1 MRRGFSLVEVLVALS
16 VATGA
21 VAATAHSGW
30 SILVARRRSDVERA
44 ATLVAEQAMETL
56 LVRDPNH
63 FRIEDSSST
72 TTRSEEEFA
81 VHTVVEATTRDNLWH
96 VSIMVV
102 PVSEGAPV
110 WFHTLRRC
118 RWSER

>member
-1 MRRGFSLVEVLVALS
+1 
-16 VATGA
+16 
-21 VAATAHSGW
+21 
-30 SILVARRRSDVERA
+30 
-44 ATLVAEQAMETL
+44 METL

-102 PVSEGAPV
+102 PVREGAPV

>member
-1 MRRGFSLVEVLVALS
+1 MRCGFSLVEVLVALS

-72 TTRSEEEFA
+72 TTRAEGEFA

-102 PVSEGAPV
+102 PVREGAPV

>member
-1 MRRGFSLVEVLVALS
+1 MTRGFSLVEVLVALC

-21 VAATAHSGW
+21 VAAAAHSGW

-72 TTRSEEEFA
+72 TAGAEGEFA
-81 VHTVVEATTRDNLWH
+81 VHTVIEAAARDNLWH
-96 VSIMVV
+96 VSVMVV
-102 PVSEGAPV
+102 PIREGPPV
-110 WFHTLRRC
+110 WFHTLLRC